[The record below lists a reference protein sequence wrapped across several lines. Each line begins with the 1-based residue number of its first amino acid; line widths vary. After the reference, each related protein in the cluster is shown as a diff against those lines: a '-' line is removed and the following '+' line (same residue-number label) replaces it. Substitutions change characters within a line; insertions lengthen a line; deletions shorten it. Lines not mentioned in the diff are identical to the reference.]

1 VLVLNDPKYPDVG
14 HYRQLPSVLAAFDG
28 ENAERYTGHLD
39 RDVSFL
45 IDGVR
50 NGDRAALDDLV
61 PIVYGELHK
70 IASGY
75 LRRERPEHTLQPTA
89 LINEVYL
96 RFLGTKN
103 PDYASRTHFL
113 GVAAY
118 LMRQILTEHA
128 RRRHAAK
135 RSLGVTLT
143 LNEALDFSPE
153 RASSV
158 IAIDDA
164 LTAFAAVDKEEAR
177 FVELRYYGGMTAEE
191 IAELTGI
198 SVHKV
203 RHGLRHALA
212 WLHREVNGPG
222 AQA

>member
-1 VLVLNDPKYPDVG
+1 M
-14 HYRQLPSVLAAFDG
+14 
-28 ENAERYTGHLD
+28 D
-39 RDVSFL
+39 RDVASL
-45 IDGVR
+45 ISDVR
-50 NGDRAALDDLV
+50 AGDRTALDELV
-61 PIVYGELHK
+61 PIVYSELHK

-75 LRRERPEHTLQPTA
+75 LRRERADHTLQPTA

-96 RFLGTKN
+96 RLIGPN
-103 PDYASRTHFL
+103 HPDYADRTHFL

-128 RRRHAAK
+128 RRRQTAK
-135 RSLGVTLT
+135 RSGGVAIP

-164 LTAFAAVDKEEAR
+164 LKSFASVDQDQAR
-177 FVELRYYGGMTAEE
+177 FVELRFYAGMTAEE
-191 IAELTGI
+191 IAEVTGI

-222 AQA
+222 AEA

>member
-1 VLVLNDPKYPDVG
+1 VDP
-14 HYRQLPSVLAAFDG
+14 
-28 ENAERYTGHLD
+28 
-39 RDVSFL
+39 DVSFL

-50 NGDRAALDDLV
+50 KGDRAALDELV
-61 PIVYGELHK
+61 PIVYAELHK

-89 LINEVYL
+89 LVNEVYL
-96 RFLGTKN
+96 RLLGTKN
-103 PDYASRTHFL
+103 PDYVDRTHFL

-128 RRRHAAK
+128 RRRQASK
-135 RSLGVTLT
+135 RSGGVTLS
-143 LNEALDFSPE
+143 LNDALDFSPE

-164 LTAFAAVDKEEAR
+164 LTSFATVDQEQAH
-177 FVELRYYGGMTAEE
+177 FVELRYYGGLTAEE